1 MNERITQLRKG
12 ALELAVMAL
21 LLESPRYGGQLVD
34 ALGAQSLEVSTG
46 TIYPVLTRLKKAE
59 LVDTH
64 WEESPYGPPRKYYTL
79 TAAGEAELGALTEA
93 WRSLSASIDA
103 LLTPAEVSGP

>member
-1 MNERITQLRKG
+1 MDERITQLRKG
-12 ALELAVMAL
+12 ALELAVLAL
-21 LLESPRYGGQLVD
+21 LHQAPRYGGKVVEDLTVGGLD
-34 ALGAQSLEVSTG
+34 VSTG

-79 TAAGEAELGALTEA
+79 TAAGEAELQALTDA
-93 WRSLSASIDA
+93 WRSLSGSIDA
-103 LLTPAEVSGP
+103 LLTPAQVTRT